1 MPDRGLSV
9 RSLLVHLSSRQP
21 RLFLG
26 TAPQV
31 RVSGGSLIKQG
42 FTLLEVLLSLAIIAL
57 LGSVLI
63 GGASHLL
70 NEQPV
75 TSEDVFWRAV
85 QEGRKAALKSQHDI
99 RLKFDSRAKQF
110 VLIDGLAPSVLAAD
124 GFTREETPIKTFP
137 IHPAFAADL
146 TVEFLSPVKG
156 GNMILVGGVL
166 IEGQSIPYVTFYSDG
181 TCSAFRAQ
189 FMRAGAA
196 TVLSVDPWT
205 CAPVLPAVDPN
216 AVNAR

>member
-1 MPDRGLSV
+1 MGVCAP
-9 RSLLVHLSSRQP
+9 LLVHSSSGLL
-21 RLFLG
+21 RLRLH
-26 TAPQV
+26 APL
-31 RVSGGSLIKQG
+31 RAAAPLARIKTRG

-57 LGSVLI
+57 LGGVLI
-63 GGASHLL
+63 GGAAHLL

-85 QEGRKAALKSQHDI
+85 QESRKAALKSQHDI
-99 RLKFDSRAKQF
+99 RLKFDSRNKEF

-124 GFTREETPIKTFP
+124 GFTREETPIKVFP
-137 IHPAFAADL
+137 VHPNFAADL
-146 TVEFLSPVKG
+146 TVEFLAPVKG

-189 FMRAGAA
+189 FMRAGSAN
-196 TVLSVDPWT
+196 VLSVDPWT
-205 CAPVLPAVDPN
+205 CAAMLPAVDPN
-216 AVNAR
+216 AVNVR